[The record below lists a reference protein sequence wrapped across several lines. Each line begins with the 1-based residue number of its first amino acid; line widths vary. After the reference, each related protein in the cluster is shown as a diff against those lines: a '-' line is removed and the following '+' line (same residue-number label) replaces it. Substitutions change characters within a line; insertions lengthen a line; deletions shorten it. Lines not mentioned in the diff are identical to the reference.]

1 MSKLND
7 KQQLIADTTEGM
19 LVVDAGPGT
28 GKTHTI
34 VDRYIN
40 IVTKP
45 DVNPTDV
52 LALTFTNNAA
62 NEMEQRIKGRM
73 SELGMEKDAKLVQAK
88 TFDSFCMSVVLDSP
102 DMVSSFFG
110 MEEKL
115 TRAAYL
121 EQNET
126 LNKDYFMKFLDQF
139 MFDKGADYGDIAVIA
154 SQNADSLLELI
165 NKLMSRGLIPLKRGW
180 FGNGC
185 KRDLEGDTE
194 SLPGLLSSK
203 NVSGKGMSILAGVI
217 NDMDEQNVFK
227 CPSIE
232 DKRIPEEA
240 IQEVLNEDRTALFD
254 FIHDVYYDYIRRSIS
269 DNRLTFGL
277 NAMFAFTVLY
287 ANHSV
292 RERNSYRYLM
302 VDEFQD
308 TNASQLMICLMIL
321 KQPNLCV
328 VGDWKQGIY
337 GFRYV
342 SIDNILNF
350 EKKLVDLR
358 KFLNDD
364 YKRIPFSIPETEKIS
379 LEVNYRSSQLI
390 IDKAYDSIYIPGTK
404 EEKVDSEAL
413 DNAVVRIKMGRTDL
427 TDKDTAIRFVKAE
440 SADSEV
446 DAVIDAIKD
455 YVKNEEY
462 SVIEEGVSRKLGFG
476 DIAVICRKTSH
487 CRLIRDACEEAGI
500 PAYLHGEVQIMSTR
514 EGKLTLAW
522 LKYINNERDQWGFVP
537 IMADMGYT
545 PEQVVAASDNY
556 DKVPQIL
563 KDQRSALY
571 LKRRRITDLLTCLFS
586 FYHLDNDITQSIIA
600 VISKIYRDSL
610 MTISDVITLIEND
623 IENEASYSVEN
634 VIDGKAVSIMTMHK
648 SKGLEF
654 PVVIAPFIDSSVMPS
669 TKGDSNVFTFDETA
683 GIRCSLEIG
692 TFGDYSK
699 ICRSWKTALVKAAVP
714 RNYDEERR
722 LMFVALS
729 RAKQYETVICGNKP
743 SRFMT
748 ELSGEQYEEIVPI
761 ALNGSE
767 YEENLCEKPVIGD
780 YSVRPKSIGV
790 HDLMNFDESSSS
802 DGKGMEYGEEIHRLA
817 ELIANGKKVT
827 DTYPELEMIRR
838 IVDESKWADLIKT
851 EVDCAL
857 PINELNAILR
867 GRIDLLLVGED
878 RVEVHDYKTDV
889 SELFEHEYALQLSI
903 YAYAASQYYEKPVK
917 IIIDYVSMGYSK
929 TIDPVPMEEI
939 VSRTR
944 TFLSNV
950 DKV

>member
-1 MSKLND
+1 MSKLNE
-7 KQQLIADTTEGM
+7 KQQQIADTTEGM

-62 NEMEQRIKGRM
+62 NEMEQRIKGKM

-110 MEEKL
+110 IDEKL

-121 EQNET
+121 EQNDT
-126 LNKDYFMKFLDQF
+126 LNRDYFLKFLDQF
-139 MFDKGADYGDIAVIA
+139 MFDKGADYGDVAVIA
-154 SQNADSLLELI
+154 SQNADSLLQLI
-165 NKLMSRGLIPLKRGW
+165 NKLMSRGLIPVKKGW

-185 KRDLEGDTE
+185 LRDIEGDDE
-194 SLPGLLSSK
+194 LLPILLASK
-203 NVSGKGMSILAGVI
+203 NTPDKKTSKLAEI
-217 NDMDEQNVFK
+217 IKKMDDQNVFR
-227 CPSIE
+227 CPSV
-232 DKRIPEEA
+232 DDGTVPAEA
-240 IQEVLNEDRTALFD
+240 IQEILDEDRTPLFD

-277 NAMFAFTVLY
+277 NAMFAFTVLF

-350 EKKLVDLR
+350 ERKMVDLR

-364 YKRIPFSIPETEKIS
+364 YKRIPYSIPETEKIS
-379 LEVNYRSSQLI
+379 LEINYRSSQLI
-390 IDKAYDSIYIPGTK
+390 IDKAYDSIYIPGVK
-404 EEKVDSEAL
+404 DEYVDTESL
-413 DNAVVRIKMGRTDL
+413 DKSVVKIKMGRTDL
-427 TDKDTAIRFVKAE
+427 TDKDTAIRFVKTD

-446 DAVIDAIKD
+446 DAVIDSIKD
-455 YVKNEEY
+455 YVKNDEY
-462 SVIEEGVSRKLGFG
+462 SVIENGVSRKVEFG

-537 IMADMGYT
+537 IMTDMGYT
-545 PEQVVAASDNY
+545 PEQILAAAEDY

-600 VISKIYRDSL
+600 VVSKMYRDSL

-654 PVVIAPFIDSSVMPS
+654 PVVIIPFIDSSIMPS
-669 TKGDSNVFTFDETA
+669 TKGDSNVFSFDSTS
-683 GIRCSLEIG
+683 GIRCTMEIG
-692 TFGDYSK
+692 RFGEYSK
-699 ICRSWKTALVKAAVP
+699 ICKSWRTALVRAAVP
-714 RNYDEERR
+714 KNYDEERR

-729 RAKQYETVICGNKP
+729 RAKQYETIICGNKP
-743 SRFMT
+743 SRFMLG
-748 ELSGEQYEEIVPI
+748 LSGDEYDDIVPI
-761 ALNGSE
+761 DLDSSE
-767 YEENLCEKPVIGD
+767 YEEKLCEKPVIHD
-780 YSVRPKSIGV
+780 YSVRPISIGV

-817 ELIANGKKVT
+817 ELIANDKKVT
-827 DTYPELEMIRR
+827 DTYPELEMIRK
-838 IVDESKWADLIKT
+838 IIDESRWADLLKT

-857 PINELNAILR
+857 PIKELNAILR

-878 RVEVHDYKTDV
+878 RVEVHDYKTDI
-889 SELFEHEYALQLSI
+889 SELFESEYAFQLSI
-903 YAYAASQYYEKPVK
+903 YAYAASQYYGKPVK